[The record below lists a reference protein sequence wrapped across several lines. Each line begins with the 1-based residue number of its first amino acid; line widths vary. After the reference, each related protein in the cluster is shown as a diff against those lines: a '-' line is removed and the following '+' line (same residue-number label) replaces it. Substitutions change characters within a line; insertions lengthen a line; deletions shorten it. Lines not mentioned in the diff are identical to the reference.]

1 MSVALSLSGLRAWH
15 AGFVLEVEGLNLTR
29 GEAVALHGP
38 SGAGKSTLLDLLALA
53 RAPEVAAHFTLTPRE
68 DAPLDLRALWLAGE
82 DRAITDARARHYGYV
97 LQQGGLLPFLDVR
110 ANIEMPLALLG
121 RSAEGRLRALA
132 ERLEIAPLL
141 GRMPATLSVG
151 QRQRV
156 AIARALVHTPDI
168 VLADEPTAS
177 VHPGMADT
185 VMALLREEAAAA
197 GAALLLATHDPER
210 AQRQGF
216 RLLPLFPD
224 PGGAARSVLRA

>member
-1 MSVALSLSGLRAWH
+1 MPVALSLEGVRAGH
-15 AGFVLEVEGLNLTR
+15 RGFVLEIAALTLHR

-53 RAPEVAAHFTLTPRE
+53 RAPEAAHSFMLMPRE
-68 DAPLDLRALWLAGE
+68 AAPLDLRALWAAGE
-82 DRAITDARARHYGYV
+82 DGAITDARARHYGYV

-121 RSAEGRLRALA
+121 RSAVGRVRALA
-132 ERLEIAPLL
+132 VRLEIKDLL
-141 GRMPATLSVG
+141 HRMPATLSVG

-156 AIARALVHTPDI
+156 AIARALVHMPDI

-185 VMALLREEAAAA
+185 VMALLREEASAA

-210 AQRQGF
+210 AARQGF
-216 RLLPLFPD
+216 RLLQLIPD
-224 PGGAARSVLRA
+224 PGGAARSVLPA